1 MMREKIGIMQLFYIM
16 MAFEVGSTVIYGLG
30 VDAKQDAWLVI
41 LVGMFC
47 GFVLMWIYTK
57 LFEYYSGDTLTQ
69 MIPKIVGKLI
79 GYPLNVIYIFY
90 FLYIAARV
98 LRDFG
103 ELITGTFLPKT
114 PLIIVIGSFMLVIVY
129 CLHGGIEVFGRMGE
143 ICFPFLFLV
152 AILTWAI
159 VYSSQVVDIEQ
170 LTPVLEKGFGPVWE
184 AAFPLVIT
192 FPFGEMVL
200 FMMFWP
206 ALHDSR
212 KVKKLGM
219 VVVLVAGILLTVNT
233 ISILSVIGPNLV
245 KMKTYPLLT
254 IVRMASIGNLI
265 ERIDAAIII
274 TMMIGGFFKVGS
286 FLYGAAVGT
295 AQLFRLKS
303 YRSIV
308 VVFGAVVVLLSIMIA
323 TNYMEHEEIGIKK
336 VPIFLHIPLQ
346 IVIPV
351 ILLVIAM
358 IRKRIQS

>member
-1 MMREKIGIMQLFYIM
+1 MRQEKIGFMQLFYIM

-30 VDAKQDAWLVI
+30 VEAKQDAWLVV
-41 LVGMFC
+41 LVSMFC
-47 GFVLMWIYTK
+47 GLVLMWIYTN

-69 MIPKIVGKLI
+69 MIPKIVGKFI
-79 GYPLNVIYIFY
+79 GYPLSVIYILY
-90 FLYIAARV
+90 FVYIAARV

-114 PLIIVIGSFMLVIVY
+114 PLIIVIGSFIVVIVY
-129 CLHGGIEVFGRMGE
+129 CLYGGLEVFGRMGE
-143 ICFPFLFLV
+143 IFFPFLFLI

-159 VYSSQVVDIEQ
+159 VYSSQVVDVEQ
-170 LTPVLEKGFGPVWE
+170 LTPVLEKGFGPVWK
-184 AAFPLVIT
+184 AAFPLTIT

-206 ALHDSR
+206 ALHDPR
-212 KVKKLGM
+212 EAKKLGM
-219 VVVLVAGILLTVNT
+219 VVVLVAGILLTVNM
-233 ISILSVIGPNLV
+233 ISILSVLGPNLIS
-245 KMKTYPLLT
+245 MKTYPLLT
-254 IVRMASIGNLI
+254 IVRIASIGNLI
-265 ERIDAAIII
+265 ERMDVAIII
-274 TMMIGGFFKVGS
+274 TMMVGGFFKVGS

-308 VVFGAVVVLLSIMIA
+308 VVFGAVVVLLSIMVA
-323 TNYMEHEEIGIKK
+323 TNYMEHEEIGLKTI
-336 VPIFLHIPLQ
+336 PIFLHIPLQ

-351 ILLVIAM
+351 ILFVIAT